1 MKKFR
6 TITFISFLI
15 ALFFL
20 TNCKRNENYQAA
32 IVFYNVENL
41 FDTIDDPLKN
51 DKDFLP
57 DGRNKWNSEK
67 YFHKL
72 KNISKVLSSIDSFNL
87 PAIIGFSEVENIEVI
102 RDLINTGELK
112 NGNYKIIHQESP
124 DERGIDVALIY
135 REKYF
140 NPQYQKVIEII
151 FPFDKNEKT
160 RDILYVKGSTD
171 GGEILHIFVNHW
183 TSRWGGKEKSKPKRL
198 FTASVLKKYSD
209 SLLKNDKNSNIIILG
224 DLNDNPDNES
234 VFNILQANKP
244 TKPIKQAVLNNLL
257 IEKYSNG
264 EGTLF
269 YNDWDMFDQIIV
281 SSNLIDENLICGKAE
296 IFNPEWI
303 LFKTKEGEFRPN
315 RTQGRHYYG
324 GYSDHLPVYFTLD
337 FSR

>member
-1 MKKFR
+1 MKLIIKF
-6 TITFISFLI
+6 F
-15 ALFFL
+15 AFFL
-20 TNCKRNENYQAA
+20 FSSF
-32 IVFYNVENL
+32 IVGCFQSPFNKATIAFYNVENL

-72 KNISKVLSSIDSFNL
+72 ENISKVLSSIDSINL
-87 PAIIGFSEVENIEVI
+87 PAIIGLSEIENIEVI

-112 NGNYKIIHQESP
+112 NGNYKIIHKESP

-140 NPQYQKVIEII
+140 HPQYQKAIEII

-160 RDILYVKGSTD
+160 RDILYIKGITD

-183 TSRWGGKEKSKPKRL
+183 TSRWGGKKKTKPMRL
-198 FTASVLKKYSD
+198 FTASVLKQYSD
-209 SLLKNDKNSNIIILG
+209 SLLKNDKNANIIILG

-234 VFNILQANKP
+234 VFKVLNAKKP
-244 TKPIKQAVLNNLL
+244 VKPVKPATLNNLL
-257 IEKYSNG
+257 FEKFTEG
-264 EGTLF
+264 GGTLF
-269 YNDWDMFDQIIV
+269 YKDWDMFDQIIV
-281 SSNLIDENLICGKAE
+281 SSNLIDENLICGEAK

-324 GYSDHLPVYFTLD
+324 GFSDHLPVYFTLD
-337 FSR
+337 FGR

>member
-1 MKKFR
+1 MKFIK
-6 TITFISFLI
+6 TTTFISFLI
-15 ALFFL
+15 AIFFL
-20 TNCKRNENYQAA
+20 ANCKRNENYKAD

-67 YFHKL
+67 FFHKL
-72 KNISKVLSSIDSFNL
+72 ENISKVLSSIDSNNL
-87 PAIIGFSEVENIEVI
+87 PAIIGLSEVENIEVI
-102 RDLINTGELK
+102 RDLINTGDLK
-112 NGNYKIIHQESP
+112 NGNYKIVHYESP
-124 DERGIDVALIY
+124 DERGIDVAMIY

-140 NPQYQKVIEII
+140 FPQYQKAIEIV
-151 FPFDKNEKT
+151 FPFKKEEKT
-160 RDILYVKGSTD
+160 RDILYVKGNTD
-171 GGEILHIFVNHW
+171 GGEVLHIFVNHW
-183 TSRWGGKEKSKPKRL
+183 SSRWGGKEKSKPMRL
-198 FTASVLKKYSD
+198 FTASILKKYSD
-209 SLLKNDKNSNIIILG
+209 SLLKNDKYANIIILG

-234 VFNILQANKP
+234 VYDILKAEKP
-244 TKPIKQAVLNNLL
+244 LKQAALNNLL
-257 IEKYSNG
+257 FEKYSNG

-269 YNDWDMFDQIIV
+269 YKDWDMFDQIIV
-281 SSNLIDENLICGKAE
+281 SSNLIEEKLICGEVE

-324 GYSDHLPVYFTLD
+324 GYSDHLPVYFSLD

>member
-1 MKKFR
+1 MNNFKP
-6 TITFISFLI
+6 IVFIIFLFAI
-15 ALFFL
+15 LFL
-20 TNCKRNENYQAA
+20 TNCNRNEPYEAD

-57 DGRNKWNSEK
+57 DGRNNWNSEK

-72 KNISKVLSSIDSFNL
+72 ENISKVLSSIDSINL
-87 PAIIGFSEVENIEVI
+87 PAIIGLSEVENIEVI
-102 RDLINTGELK
+102 RDLINTGNLK

-140 NPQYQKVIEII
+140 HPEYQKAIEIA
-151 FPFDKNEKT
+151 FPFKKEEKT
-160 RDILYVKGSTD
+160 RDILYVKGNTD
-171 GGEILHIFVNHW
+171 GGEILHVFINHW
-183 TSRWGGKEKSKPKRL
+183 TSRWGGKEESEPKRL

-209 SLLKNDKNSNIIILG
+209 SILKNDINANIIILG
-224 DLNDNPDNES
+224 DLNDNPNNES
-234 VFNILQANKP
+234 VFEILKAEQSF
-244 TKPIKQAVLNNLL
+244 KPIKRATLNNLL
-257 IEKYSNG
+257 FEKFKKG

-269 YNDWDMFDQIIV
+269 YNGWDMFDQIIV
-281 SSNLIDENLICGKAE
+281 SSNLIEENLICGEAE

-315 RTQGRHYYG
+315 RTQGRQYYG
-324 GYSDHLPVYFTLD
+324 GYSDHLPVYFSLD
-337 FSR
+337 FGR

>member
-1 MKKFR
+1 M
-6 TITFISFLI
+6 
-15 ALFFL
+15 FFL
-20 TNCKRNENYQAA
+20 ASCKRSEPYQSA
-32 IVFYNVENL
+32 IAFYNIENL
-41 FDTIDDPLKN
+41 FDTIDDPLKD

-72 KNISKVLSSIDSFNL
+72 ENISKVLSSIDSCNL
-87 PAIIGFSEVENIEVI
+87 PAIIGLSEVENIDVI

-140 NPQYQKVIEII
+140 NPQFQKAIKTI
-151 FPFDKNEKT
+151 FPFDEEDKT

-171 GGEILHIFVNHW
+171 GGDILHIFINHW
-183 TSRWGGKEKSKPKRL
+183 PSRWGGKEKSEPKRL

-209 SLLKNDKNSNIIILG
+209 SLLKSDKNANIIILG

-234 VFNILQANKP
+234 VFKILKAEKP
-244 TKPIKQAVLNNLL
+244 EKPIKHTALNNLL
-257 IEKYSNG
+257 FEKYSEG

-269 YNDWDMFDQIIV
+269 YKNWDMFDQIIV
-281 SSNLIDENLICGKAE
+281 SSNLIEENLICGEAK

-303 LFKTKEGEFRPN
+303 LFKTEEGEFRPN
-315 RTQGRHYYG
+315 RTQGKHYYG

-337 FSR
+337 FGK